1 MKSMMPREKIEATTL
16 NLMAGAL
23 TAELLRQL
31 QRSEPNWFMMILI
44 FMHLAK
50 TSQTENYFVGRQATC
65 PYISHPLRGI
75 SFFMRL
81 LYFSRHMSEFT
92 SLKMII

>member
-1 MKSMMPREKIEATTL
+1 MKSMMPQEGIEV

-23 TAELLRQL
+23 TTELLRQL
-31 QRSEPNWFMMILI
+31 QRNEPNWFMITLI
-44 FMHLAK
+44 FMHLSK

-75 SFFMRL
+75 SF
-81 LYFSRHMSEFT
+81 SCICSISPGICQ
-92 SLKMII
+92 SLPY